1 MDDAKGTGGH
11 GSRAW
16 TRGRGYRLLGSP
28 LARKQATH
36 GIYIE
41 IVVLAVILALENKSA
56 SDRDI
61 VSTVVAAILV
71 VLLADLYA
79 YYIGSMIGDGR
90 RPTRQEIREATIGEA
105 GGVVASLPPVLFL
118 MLGVVGV
125 IGLQTGFTLAKWAGV
140 AMIGVYAL
148 VAHRRAGLTFR
159 QSLPA
164 TVFLLLVG
172 LGLVGLKYFVH

>member
-1 MDDAKGTGGH
+1 MDERTATPTPGRR
-11 GSRAW
+11 SW
-16 TRGRGYRLLGSP
+16 TTRRSHRLLGSP

-41 IVVLAVILALENKSA
+41 IVVLAVILALEHTNA

-61 VSTVVAAILV
+61 VSTLLAAIVV

-79 YYIGSMIGDGR
+79 YYVGSMIGDGR
-90 RPTRQEIREATIGEA
+90 RPTRAELREATIGEL
-105 GGVVASLPPVLFL
+105 GGLVASVPPVFLL
-118 MLGVVGV
+118 MLGVAGV

-140 AMIGVYAL
+140 VMIGLYAL
-148 VAHRRAGLTFR
+148 VAHRRAGLSFR

-164 TVFLLLVG
+164 TLFLVV
-172 LGLVGLKYFVH
+172 LGVVLVGLKYFVH

>member
-1 MDDAKGTGGH
+1 MAAPTGG
-11 GSRAW
+11 GSGSSP
-16 TRGRGYRLLGSP
+16 RGRGYVWLGSP

-41 IVVLAVILALENKSA
+41 IVVLAVILALENKTT

-61 VSTVVAAILV
+61 VSTIVAAILV

-79 YYIGSMIGDGR
+79 YYIGTMIGDFR
-90 RPTRQEIREATIGEA
+90 RPTRAELREATIGEA
-105 GGVVASLPPVLFL
+105 GGLVATAPPVLLL
-118 MLGVVGV
+118 MLGVAGL
-125 IGLQTGFTLAKWAGV
+125 IGLSTAFTLAKWAGV
-140 AMIGVYAL
+140 AMIGLYAL

-159 QSLPA
+159 ESLPA
-164 TVFLLLVG
+164 TIFLVLVG

>member
-1 MDDAKGTGGH
+1 MTSGGGSEH
-11 GSRAW
+11 GGSGK
-16 TRGRGYRLLGSP
+16 RGRGFAWLGSP

-41 IVVLAVILALENKSA
+41 IVVLAVILALENKRA
-56 SDRDI
+56 SDSDI
-61 VSTVVAAILV
+61 VSTIVAAIV
-71 VLLADLYA
+71 VVVLADLYA

-90 RPTRQEIREATIGEA
+90 RPTRTELREAATGEA
-105 GGVVASLPPVLFL
+105 GGLVATVPPVALL
-118 MLGVVGV
+118 MLGVAGV

-140 AMIGVYAL
+140 VMIGVYAL
-148 VAHRRAGLTFR
+148 VAHRRAGLSFR

-172 LGLVGLKYFVH
+172 LGLVGLKYLVH

>member
-1 MDDAKGTGGH
+1 MAAPDETGG
-11 GSRAW
+11 SRP
-16 TRGRGYRLLGSP
+16 RGRGYVWLGSP

-41 IVVLAVILALENKSA
+41 IVVLAVILALENKTA

-61 VSTVVAAILV
+61 VSTLLAAILV

-79 YYIGSMIGDGR
+79 YYIGTMIGDFR
-90 RPTRQEIREATIGEA
+90 RPTRAELREATVGEA
-105 GGVVASLPPVLFL
+105 GGLVATAPPVFLL

-125 IGLQTGFTLAKWAGV
+125 IGLETAFTLAKWAGV
-140 AMIGVYAL
+140 VMIGLYAL

-164 TVFLLLVG
+164 TIFLVLVG

>member
-1 MDDAKGTGGH
+1 MDDAKGADGQGTGG
-11 GSRAW
+11 W

-41 IVVLAVILALENKSA
+41 IVVLAVILALEDKA
-56 SDRDI
+56 TSDRDI

-90 RPTRQEIREATIGEA
+90 RPTRGELRAATIGEA
-105 GGVVASLPPVLFL
+105 GGVVASLPPVLL
-118 MLGVVGV
+118 LLLGVAGV
-125 IGLQTGFTLAKWAGV
+125 IGLQHAFTLAKWAGV
-140 AMIGVYAL
+140 VMIGLYAL
-148 VAHRRAGLTFR
+148 VAHRRAGLSFR
-159 QSLPA
+159 ESLPA
-164 TVFLLLVG
+164 TAFLLLVG
-172 LGLVGLKYFVH
+172 LGLVGLKSFVH